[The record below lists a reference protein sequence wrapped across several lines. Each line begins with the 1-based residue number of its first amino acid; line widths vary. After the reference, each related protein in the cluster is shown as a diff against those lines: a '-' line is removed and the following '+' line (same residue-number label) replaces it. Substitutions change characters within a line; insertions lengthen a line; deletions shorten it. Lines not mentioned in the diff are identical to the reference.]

1 MQLPKVNEAWYL
13 IVFFTLSA
21 AGLIL
26 AWMQEVNGKTH
37 DDTVS
42 TILGIVSQMNVVVV
56 VAGASA
62 YAGVEGYNMLAE
74 RYARREREIGRRQ
87 GRQEGRQ
94 EGRREG
100 RQEILDRLS
109 GLSGD
114 ELLAETQRIIDET
127 RRAVSDNRRKD

>member
-1 MQLPKVNEAWYL
+1 M
-13 IVFFTLSA
+13 FFTLSS
-21 AGLIL
+21 AGMIL

-74 RYARREREIGRRQ
+74 RYARREREIGRRE

-94 EGRREG
+94 EL
-100 RQEILDRLS
+100 LDRLS

-114 ELLAETQRIIDET
+114 ELLAETQRIIAET
-127 RRAVSDNRRKD
+127 LRLVDDNRR

>member
-1 MQLPKVNEAWYL
+1 M
-13 IVFFTLSA
+13 FFTLSS

-74 RYARREREIGRRQ
+74 RYARREREIGRR
-87 GRQEGRQ
+87 
-94 EGRREG
+94 EG

>member
-1 MQLPKVNEAWYL
+1 M
-13 IVFFTLSA
+13 FFTLSA

-26 AWMQEVNGKTH
+26 AWMQEVNGKT
-37 DDTVS
+37 DDDPVS
-42 TILGIVSQMNVVVV
+42 TILGIVHQMNVVVV

-74 RYARREREIGRRQ
+74 RYARREREIGRRKGLQ
-87 GRQEGRQ
+87 EGRQEGRQ
-94 EGRREG
+94 EL
-100 RQEILDRLS
+100 LDRLS

-127 RRAVSDNRRKD
+127 RRIVSDNRRKD

>member
-1 MQLPKVNEAWYL
+1 M
-13 IVFFTLSA
+13 FFTLSA

-37 DDTVS
+37 DDPVS
-42 TILGIVSQMNVVVV
+42 TILGIVHQMNVVVV

-74 RYARREREIGRRQ
+74 RYARREREIGRR
-87 GRQEGRQ
+87 

-100 RQEILDRLS
+100 RQEAARS
-109 GLSGD
+109 FWTG
-114 ELLAETQRIIDET
+114 
-127 RRAVSDNRRKD
+127 

>member
-1 MQLPKVNEAWYL
+1 M
-13 IVFFTLSA
+13 FFTLSS
-21 AGLIL
+21 AGMIL

-74 RYARREREIGRRQ
+74 RYARREREIGRRE

-94 EGRREG
+94 EL
-100 RQEILDRLS
+100 LDRLS

-114 ELLAETQRIIDET
+114 ELLAETQRIIDGDPPARKMIT
-127 RRAVSDNRRKD
+127 GDRR

>member
-74 RYARREREIGRRQ
+74 RYARREREIGRR
-87 GRQEGRQ
+87 

-127 RRAVSDNRRKD
+127 RRIVSDNRR

>member
-13 IVFFTLSA
+13 IVFFTLSS

-37 DDTVS
+37 DDPVS
-42 TILGIVSQMNVVVV
+42 TILGIVHQMNVVVV

-74 RYARREREIGRRQ
+74 RYARREREIGRR
-87 GRQEGRQ
+87 

-100 RQEILDRLS
+100 RQELLDRLS

-114 ELLAETQRIIDET
+114 ELLAETQRIIAET
-127 RRAVSDNRRKD
+127 LRLVDDNRR

>member
-13 IVFFTLSA
+13 IVFFTLSS
-21 AGLIL
+21 AGMIL

-62 YAGVEGYNMLAE
+62 YGGVEGYNMLAE
-74 RYARREREIGRRQ
+74 RYARREREIGRRE

-94 EGRREG
+94 EL
-100 RQEILDRLS
+100 LDRLS

-114 ELLAETQRIIDET
+114 ELLAETQRIIAET
-127 RRAVSDNRRKD
+127 LRLVDDNRR

>member
-74 RYARREREIGRRQ
+74 RYARREREIGRRE

-94 EGRREG
+94 EL
-100 RQEILDRLS
+100 LDRLS

>member
-13 IVFFTLSA
+13 IVFFTLSS
-21 AGLIL
+21 AGMIL

-74 RYARREREIGRRQ
+74 RYARREREIGRRE

-94 EGRREG
+94 EL
-100 RQEILDRLS
+100 LDRLS

-114 ELLAETQRIIDET
+114 ELLAETQRIIAET
-127 RRAVSDNRRKD
+127 LRLVDDNRR